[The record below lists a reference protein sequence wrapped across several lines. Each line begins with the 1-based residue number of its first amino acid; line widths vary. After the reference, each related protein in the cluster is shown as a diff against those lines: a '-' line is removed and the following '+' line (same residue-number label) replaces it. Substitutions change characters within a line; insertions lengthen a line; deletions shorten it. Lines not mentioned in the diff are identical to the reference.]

1 MTLPLA
7 LCVRRCFLLSQR
19 ITWIIKCD
27 WFSFNIDEIIKSSC
41 GASVGRCGLHARRPN
56 LGARAFAAGWY
67 FDFSLAYVGAGFI
80 TPLSV
85 NYSMMVGAVVSSG
98 IAWPLLRNRAGD
110 WFPAGLGLYNF
121 QGEFAYHVSA
131 CPPPPPV

>member
-1 MTLPLA
+1 M
-7 LCVRRCFLLSQR
+7 
-19 ITWIIKCD
+19 
-27 WFSFNIDEIIKSSC
+27 
-41 GASVGRCGLHARRPN
+41 
-56 LGARAFAAGWY
+56 
-67 FDFSLAYVGAGFI
+67 GAGFI

-110 WFPAGLGLYNF
+110 WFPAGLGLFNF

-131 CPPPPPV
+131 PAPLPHPTPPDLISPRLNPRSRACPQRTFGCRPPAIVRFSCSACFTA

>member
-1 MTLPLA
+1 M
-7 LCVRRCFLLSQR
+7 
-19 ITWIIKCD
+19 
-27 WFSFNIDEIIKSSC
+27 
-41 GASVGRCGLHARRPN
+41 
-56 LGARAFAAGWY
+56 
-67 FDFSLAYVGAGFI
+67 GAGFI

-110 WFPAGLGLYNF
+110 WFPAGLGLFNF

-131 CPPPPPV
+131 PAPPLPRPTSPPPHPTRPHLTAFEPSFTRVPSTNVRLPTPCHCPLLLLCLLHCLADLLVVCMSVTTALFEKC